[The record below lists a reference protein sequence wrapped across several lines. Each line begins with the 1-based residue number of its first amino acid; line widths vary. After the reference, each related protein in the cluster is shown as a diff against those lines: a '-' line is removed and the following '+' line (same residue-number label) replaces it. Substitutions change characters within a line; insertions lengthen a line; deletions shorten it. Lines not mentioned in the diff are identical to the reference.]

1 MNCIISVILP
11 NVNLEVPCQCL
22 CTMNKYILPNRKKNS
37 VTNSKQNRI
46 CQKYHIHLVC
56 FLNNWHID
64 AFNNTTSLDGL
75 EVDKAMDIHQAS
87 VRDHQ
92 GIELLIPQSYLDR
105 THFFWLEIL
114 LYSSILETHNCKSHV
129 PRSFLKNCICS
140 LNFNLNAT
148 NTVFKV
154 GNTEIL

>member
-1 MNCIISVILP
+1 
-11 NVNLEVPCQCL
+11 
-22 CTMNKYILPNRKKNS
+22 
-37 VTNSKQNRI
+37 
-46 CQKYHIHLVC
+46 
-56 FLNNWHID
+56 
-64 AFNNTTSLDGL
+64 
-75 EVDKAMDIHQAS
+75 MDIHQAS

-129 PRSFLKNCICS
+129 PRSFLKNCIRS
-140 LNFNLNAT
+140 LNFNLNVT

-154 GNTEIL
+154 GNTEILQIAIYISASIFYFTIYVRIKVSCKQHLVRGFLYFDVSGSFYQIINYKFRKFRVQVRFCSPHASHYWSYVLSE